1 MPGLV
6 EIPERVE
13 EATARQRE
21 RTIRA
26 LEIGAPEKAATPE
39 QRALRG
45 AYIADHWA
53 DIIPEG
59 NVGVDD
65 TLWSSYLTM
74 GARCAQAV
82 ARVIWKDRPAQSNW
96 QGTAFLI
103 SDWLALTNQ
112 HVLESADAAA
122 DAALEFDYEFDE
134 RGRERRARLFQFD
147 PGRLFLNFQ
156 REGELDYAVV
166 AVAPGRTG
174 APPAKGRG
182 HLPLIAQRGK
192 AQNGEPLNL
201 IHHPAGAR
209 KRITVRDSRLLGVDD
224 HTLHYSGD
232 TLGGSSGAPVFN
244 DQWEV
249 VGLHFGGKAKR
260 NANGQKVLLDGTPWD
275 PSMPTDRIDYEFN
288 VGVRVSSLV
297 RDLRER
303 ATDLAAEARKLLLDA
318 IGEDR

>member
-1 MPGLV
+1 MPAV
-6 EIPERVE
+6 AEIPERVE

-21 RTIRA
+21 RTVKAIESGMPEEA
-26 LEIGAPEKAATPE
+26 APPE
-39 QRALRG
+39 QRALRA

-65 TLWSSYLTM
+65 TLWSSFLTR
-74 GARCAQAV
+74 GAKCARAI
-82 ARVIWKDRPAQSNW
+82 ARVVWKDRPPESNW
-96 QGTAFLI
+96 QGSAFLI
-103 SDWLALTNQ
+103 SDWLAVTNN
-112 HVLESADAAA
+112 HVLESADAAS

-134 RGRERRARLFQFD
+134 QGRERRAKTFLLD
-147 PGRLFLNFQ
+147 PARMFMTFQ
-156 REGELDYAVV
+156 REGELDYTVV
-166 AVAPGRTG
+166 AVAPAKGG
-174 APPAKGRG
+174 APPGKGRG
-182 HLPLIAQRGK
+182 SLRLIAERGK

-201 IHHPAGAR
+201 IHHPAGNR
-209 KRITVRDSRLLGVDD
+209 KRITVRDSRLLGLDD

-232 TLGGSSGAPVFN
+232 TLGGSSGSPVFN

-260 NANGQKVLLDGTPWD
+260 NAAGQKVLPDGTPWD
-275 PSMPTDRIDYEFN
+275 PSMPVDRIDYEFN

-303 ATDLAAEARKLLLDA
+303 APDLAPDARKLLLDA
-318 IGEDR
+318 IGEDT

>member
-1 MPGLV
+1 MPGIV

-21 RTIRA
+21 RTIDA
-26 LEIGAPEKAATPE
+26 LERGAPQEAALPD
-39 QRALRG
+39 QRELRA
-45 AYIADHWA
+45 AYIADHWS

-65 TLWSSYLTM
+65 TLWSSFLSM
-74 GARCAQAV
+74 GARRSRAI
-82 ARVIWKDRPAQSNW
+82 ARVIWKDRPPQSNW
-96 QGTAFLI
+96 QGTGFLI
-103 SDWLALTNQ
+103 SDWLVLTNH

-122 DAALEFDYEFDE
+122 EAALEFDYEFDE
-134 RGRERRARLFQFD
+134 HGRERRARQVELD
-147 PGRLFLNFQ
+147 PERLFLNFW

-166 AVAPGRTG
+166 AVAAGRNGAAPGK
-174 APPAKGRG
+174 ARG
-182 HLPLIAQRGK
+182 HLPLIARRGK

-201 IHHPAGAR
+201 IHHPAGGR
-209 KRITVRDSRLLGVDD
+209 KRITVRDSRLLGADD
-224 HTLHYSGD
+224 YTLHYSGD

-260 NANGQKVLLDGTPWD
+260 NASGQKVLQDGTPWD
-275 PSMPTDRIDYEFN
+275 PSIPTDKIAYEFN

-297 RDLRER
+297 RDMRER
-303 ATDLAAEARKLLLDA
+303 GAALGAEARGLLLDA
-318 IGEDR
+318 IGEDE

>member
-6 EIPERVE
+6 EIPERVD

-74 GARCAQAV
+74 GARCARAV
-82 ARVIWKDRPAQSNW
+82 ARVIWKDRPPQSNW

-122 DAALEFDYEFDE
+122 EAALEFDYEFDE
-134 RGRERRARLFQFD
+134 RGRERRARRVALD
-147 PGRLFLNFQ
+147 PGRLFLSFA

-166 AVAPGRTG
+166 AVAPAGGG
-174 APPAKGRG
+174 ASPAKGRG
-182 HLPLIAQRGK
+182 HLPLIA
-192 AQNGEPLNL
+192 
-201 IHHPAGAR
+201 
-209 KRITVRDSRLLGVDD
+209 
-224 HTLHYSGD
+224 
-232 TLGGSSGAPVFN
+232 
-244 DQWEV
+244 
-249 VGLHFGGKAKR
+249 
-260 NANGQKVLLDGTPWD
+260 
-275 PSMPTDRIDYEFN
+275 
-288 VGVRVSSLV
+288 
-297 RDLRER
+297 
-303 ATDLAAEARKLLLDA
+303 
-318 IGEDR
+318 

>member
-1 MPGLV
+1 MPGVV

-21 RTIRA
+21 RTVKA
-26 LEIGAPEKAATPE
+26 LEKGAPEEAAPPD
-39 QRALRG
+39 QRERRA
-45 AYIADHWA
+45 AYIADHWP

-65 TLWSSYLTM
+65 TLWSSFLTM
-74 GARCAQAV
+74 GAQCARAV
-82 ARVIWKDRPAQSNW
+82 ARVVWKDRPAQSNW

-103 SDWLALTNQ
+103 SDWLALTNH

-122 DAALEFDYEFDE
+122 EAALEFDYEFDQQ
-134 RGRERRARLFQFD
+134 GRERRARRIEFD
-147 PGRLFLNFQ
+147 PGRLFLNF
-156 REGELDYAVV
+156 RRDGELDYAVV
-166 AVAPGRTG
+166 AVAAGRDGAAPGK
-174 APPAKGRG
+174 ARG

-224 HTLHYSGD
+224 FTLHYSGD

-275 PSMPTDRIDYEFN
+275 PSMPTDKISYEFN

-297 RDLRER
+297 RDMRER
-303 ATDLAAEARKLLLDA
+303 GAGLAAEARGLLLDA